1 MKRAVQFRRAGSPN
15 PAAVL
20 AVMLCVACM
29 AASTV
34 VAAKPPG
41 GDTGGGTLYFTVP
54 VVHNGGSTLQMWSMD
69 ANGSAKTP
77 LPRYQG
83 YLGYLGMPEPSRL
96 PHGGHRWFLEAAEGT
111 TLYAVRDDC
120 DLDIDPSSPNRVV
133 LVSDPNM
140 GLTTTVARWLPG
152 DTAVSFRAGLA
163 GSGIYVLPIDFSTG
177 TPNGDPAELTLVLP
191 DSLTGGVAGHDWVA
205 NTTSLVCQDEQGALR
220 LFDAA
225 SPAALLS
232 DLGLATRDWAL
243 SPDGGTIAYIV
254 GDRCLETRPLLGGA
268 TRRLVLPV
276 CSPSRHSLTYSNW
289 PRWSPSGTYLAYAER
304 TSKAGPGGSMFSD
317 ICRITAS
324 GGGKTNLTNDTA
336 AYVSLIAWRPNQ

>member
-1 MKRAVQFRRAGSPN
+1 MKRVVQLL
-15 PAAVL
+15 AVL
-20 AVMLCVACM
+20 CVVCM
-29 AASTV
+29 AASAV

-41 GDTGGGTLYFTVP
+41 GDIGGGTLYFAVP
-54 VVHNGGSTLQMWSMD
+54 VVHNSVPTGQVWSMD

-77 LPRYQG
+77 LPRYQ
-83 YLGYLGMPEPSRL
+83 GYLGMPEPSRL

-120 DLDIDPSSPNRVV
+120 DLDINPSSPNRVV

-140 GLTTTVARWLPG
+140 GLTTTGARWLPG

-163 GSGIYVLPIDFSTG
+163 GGGIYVLPIDFSTG
-177 TPNGDPAELTLVLP
+177 TPNADPAGVTLVLP

-205 NTTSLVCQDEQGALR
+205 NTTYLVCEDGQGAGALR

-225 SPAALLS
+225 SPGALLS
-232 DLGLATRDWAL
+232 DLGLATREWDL

-254 GDRCLETRPLLGGA
+254 GGRCLETRSLPGGT

-276 CSPSRHSLTYSNW
+276 CSPSRHSVTYSGW
-289 PRWSPSGTYLAYAER
+289 PRWSPSGAYLAYGER
-304 TSKAGPGGSMFSD
+304 TSKAGPSRPMSSD

-324 GGGKTNLTNDTA
+324 GERKTNLTNDTA